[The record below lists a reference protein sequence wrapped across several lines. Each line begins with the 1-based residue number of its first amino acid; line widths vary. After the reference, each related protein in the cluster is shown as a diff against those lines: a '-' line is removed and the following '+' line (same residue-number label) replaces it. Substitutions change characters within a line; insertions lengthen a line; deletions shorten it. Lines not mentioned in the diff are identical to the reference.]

1 MFRKSD
7 REKRLAAALLNEK
20 AAHATTRKK
29 LAIAQAE
36 VEGLA
41 AVIARDRQRIK
52 AETAAYARKQA
63 DSENHGRTDESI
75 E

>member
-1 MFRKSD
+1 MFRQSD
-7 REKRLAAALLNEK
+7 REKRLAAKLLEEK
-20 AAHATTRKK
+20 AAHAITQKK

-63 DSENHGRTDESI
+63 DSENHGRAEESI